1 MTTISSLYSA
11 TSTSSSSSS
20 GSSSGTTLDS
30 DAFLQLLIAELQ
42 NQDPTNPTDSTEMI
56 NQIASFSTVEQL
68 SALNDTAT
76 SIYDSLTA
84 MSLNSAVSFIGQ
96 SVLAEGDDISK
107 TGDGTTAV
115 SFTLESDAESLTAHV
130 YDSSGTIINSISLG
144 ATDSGAYTFT
154 WDGANYT
161 GAEVANGTYS
171 VVFEAYDEDGD
182 SLEVSTMVAGTVS
195 GVSVENGVTVLT
207 LSDGRTVNL
216 EDVYS
221 VVSSDA

>member
-1 MTTISSLYSA
+1 MTTISSLAST
-11 TSTSSSSSS
+11 TSTSSTS
-20 GSSSGTTLDS
+20 GSGSSGTTLDS

-107 TGDGTTAV
+107 TDDATTVV
-115 SFTLESDAESLTAHV
+115 SFTLESDAQSLTAHV
-130 YDSSGTIINSISLG
+130 YNSSGTIINSVSLG
-144 ATDSGAYTFT
+144 ATDSGTYTFSWEGT
-154 WDGANYT
+154 NYT
-161 GAEVANGTYS
+161 GAEAANGTYS
-171 VVFEAYDEDGD
+171 VVFEAYDEDGG

-195 GVSVENGVTVLT
+195 GVSVENGTTVLT

>member
-1 MTTISSLYSA
+1 MTTISSLAS
-11 TSTSSSSSS
+11 TTSTSSTSSSS
-20 GSSSGTTLDS
+20 TTLDS

-42 NQDPTNPTDSTEMI
+42 NQDPTNPADNTEMI

-76 SIYDSLTA
+76 SIYDSLSA

-107 TGDGTTAV
+107 TDDATTVV
-115 SFTLESDAESLTAHV
+115 SFTLESDAETLTAHV
-130 YDSSGTIINSISLG
+130 YNSSGTIINSVSLG
-144 ATDSGAYTFT
+144 ATDSGTYSFT
-154 WDGANYT
+154 WDGTNYT
-161 GAEVANGTYS
+161 GEEVANGTYS

-195 GVSVENGVTVLT
+195 GVSVDDGTTVLT

>member
-1 MTTISSLYSA
+1 MTTISSLASA
-11 TSTSSSSSS
+11 TSASSTSS
-20 GSSSGTTLDS
+20 GGTTLDS

-42 NQDPTNPTDSTEMI
+42 NQDPTNPTDNTEMI

-96 SVLAEGDDISK
+96 SVLAQGDDISK
-107 TGDGTTAV
+107 TDDATTVV
-115 SFTLESDAESLTAHV
+115 SFTLESDAQTLTAHV
-130 YDSSGTIINSISLG
+130 YNSSGTIINSVSLG
-144 ATDSGAYTFT
+144 ASDSGTYSFS
-154 WDGANYT
+154 WDGTNYT
-161 GAEVANGTYS
+161 GAEAANGTYS

-195 GVSVENGVTVLT
+195 GVSVENGTTVLT

>member
-20 GSSSGTTLDS
+20 GSSGTTLDS

-130 YDSSGTIINSISLG
+130 YNSSGTIINSISLG
-144 ATDSGAYTFT
+144 ATDSGTYTFT
-154 WDGANYT
+154 WDGTNYT
-161 GAEVANGTYS
+161 GAEVANGAYS

>member
-1 MTTISSLYSA
+1 MTTISSLASS
-11 TSTSSSSSS
+11 TSTSSTT
-20 GSSSGTTLDS
+20 SSSGTTLDS

-68 SALNDTAT
+68 SALNDMAT

-107 TGDGTTAV
+107 TDDSTTVV
-115 SFTLESDAESLTAHV
+115 SFTLESDAETLTAHV
-130 YDSSGTIINSISLG
+130 YDSDGTIINSVSLG
-144 ATDSGAYTFT
+144 ATDSGTYTFS
-154 WDGANYT
+154 WDGTNYT
-161 GAEVANGTYS
+161 GTEVANGTYS

-195 GVSVENGVTVLT
+195 GVSVEDGTTVLT

>member
-1 MTTISSLYSA
+1 MTTISSLAS
-11 TSTSSSSSS
+11 TTSTSSTSSSS
-20 GSSSGTTLDS
+20 TTLDS

-42 NQDPTNPTDSTEMI
+42 NQDPTNPADNTEMI

-76 SIYDSLTA
+76 SIYDSLSA

-107 TGDGTTAV
+107 TDDATTVV
-115 SFTLESDAESLTAHV
+115 SFTLESDAETLTAHV
-130 YDSSGTIINSISLG
+130 YDSSGTIINSVSLG
-144 ATDSGAYTFT
+144 ATDSGTYSFT
-154 WDGANYT
+154 WDGTNYT
-161 GAEVANGTYS
+161 GEEVANGTYS
-171 VVFEAYDEDGD
+171 VVFEAYDEEGD

-195 GVSVENGVTVLT
+195 GVSVDDGTTVLT

>member
-1 MTTISSLYSA
+1 MTTVSSLSS
-11 TSTSSSSSS
+11 TSSTSSTSSSS
-20 GSSSGTTLDS
+20 TTLDS
-30 DAFLQLLIAELQ
+30 DAFLELLIAELQ

-76 SIYDSLTA
+76 SIYDSLSA

-107 TGDGTTAV
+107 TDDSTTSV
-115 SFTLESDAESLTAHV
+115 SYTLESDADTLTAHV
-130 YDSSGTIINSISLG
+130 YDSDGTIINSITIG
-144 ATDSGAYTFT
+144 ATDSGTYTFT
-154 WDGANYT
+154 WDGTNYT
-161 GAEVANGTYS
+161 GEEVSNGTYS
-171 VVFEAYDEDGD
+171 VVFEAYDADGD

-195 GVSVENGVTVLT
+195 GVSVEDGTTVLT

>member
-1 MTTISSLYSA
+1 MTTISSLSSA
-11 TSTSSSSSS
+11 ASTSSSS
-20 GSSSGTTLDS
+20 SSSGTTLDS
-30 DAFLQLLIAELQ
+30 DAFLQLLIAQLQ

-107 TGDGTTAV
+107 TDDATTVV
-115 SFTLESDAESLTAHV
+115 SFTLESDAETLTAHV
-130 YDSSGTIINSISLG
+130 YDSSGTIINSVSLG
-144 ATDSGAYTFT
+144 ATDSGIYSFT
-154 WDGANYT
+154 WDGTNYT

-182 SLEVSTMVAGTVS
+182 SLDVSTMVAGTVS
-195 GVSVENGVTVLT
+195 GVSVEDGTTVLT

>member
-1 MTTISSLYSA
+1 MTTISSLASS
-11 TSTSSSSSS
+11 TSTSSTT
-20 GSSSGTTLDS
+20 SSSGTTLDS

-42 NQDPTNPTDSTEMI
+42 NQDPTNPADNTEMI

-107 TGDGTTAV
+107 TDDATTSV
-115 SFTLESDAESLTAHV
+115 SFTLESDAETLTAHV
-130 YDSSGTIINSISLG
+130 YDSDGTIINSVSLG
-144 ATDSGAYTFT
+144 ATDSGTYTFS
-154 WDGANYT
+154 WDGTNYT
-161 GAEVANGTYS
+161 GTEVANGTYS

-195 GVSVENGVTVLT
+195 GVSVEDGTTVLT